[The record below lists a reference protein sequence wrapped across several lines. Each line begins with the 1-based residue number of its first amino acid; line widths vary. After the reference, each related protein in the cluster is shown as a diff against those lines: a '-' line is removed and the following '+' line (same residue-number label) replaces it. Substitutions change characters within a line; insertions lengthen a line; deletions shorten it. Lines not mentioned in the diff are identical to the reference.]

1 MLNSQYFSH
10 IDSTVNSDDEY
21 ISYRCKY
28 DTIILY
34 SGDVTNSSVSAKSRY
49 GTPIACISFKCNSE
63 HANALL
69 APRTDKTHAGFQGI
83 ITGDDQEFQF
93 IITNLTN
100 IGMVKID
107 IMKSNVAVNEV
118 DPGAAK
124 GGVNKV
130 NELHRLQ
137 SYLIRADQMN
147 DSTMILSPIKKES
160 GESLTVGE
168 SEMITPHE
176 PKGTYYYVAVTPQN
190 GSPELESLFQTTQW
204 VKDDIICLKRTHN
217 VMHLPELGYAV
228 FLVDD
233 SHPLAHNGPRA
244 EFCGS
249 DGPSEEP
256 RSRGLVTSEKL
267 CVTRS
272 GASRVTHNNTKKGD
286 SPKKCEESKRC
297 EEEDSGSDCDMG
309 LQLFGECSA
318 GSDRSSS
325 YPRTYNNEPLTEKP
339 KGNPKVD
346 DVVISSSIAA
356 SVRQGTRVHETSG
369 FTGVTYKYD
378 VSSNITGRLCCIS
391 LSICHDIEF
400 MPAMIDSE
408 FVERVKQ
415 LVQQYIDKQN
425 DKYISDMTKIYP
437 QEDCVVCLENGVDT
451 LFYDCG
457 HACCHK
463 KCIETVKN
471 CPLCRRHIN
480 AIINH

>member
-1 MLNSQYFSH
+1 MLNSHYFSQ
-10 IDSTVNSDDEY
+10 IDSTVNGDDEY
-21 ISYRCKY
+21 VSYRCKY

-34 SGDVTNSSVSAKSRY
+34 SGNGIPLAAV
-49 GTPIACISFKCNSE
+49 SFKCNNE
-63 HANALL
+63 RINALL

-83 ITGDDQEFQF
+83 ITEDDQEFQF

-160 GESLTVGE
+160 GEKLTVGE
-168 SEMITPHE
+168 SEMVTPHE
-176 PKGTYYYVAVTPQN
+176 PKGTYYYIAVTPEADA
-190 GSPELESLFQTTQW
+190 PELESLFQTTQW
-204 VKDDIICLKRTHN
+204 VKDDIVCLKRAHN
-217 VMHLPELGYAV
+217 VMHLPELGDAV
-228 FLVDD
+228 FLMG
-233 SHPLAHNGPRA
+233 SNRHLAH
-244 EFCGS
+244 
-249 DGPSEEP
+249 DGPSEVQHDGPTEEP
-256 RSRGLVTSEKL
+256 RSRGISYNLPHSFFSSNIRPSYNEKPL
-267 CVTRS
+267 SYKTDLSV
-272 GASRVTHNNTKKGD
+272 SRTEHQKKAQE
-286 SPKKCEESKRC
+286 KIYEEESV
-297 EEEDSGSDCDMG
+297 EYDGGCD
-309 LQLFGECSA
+309 LFCDDQLVWNFCDDQLVWNKMEG
-318 GSDRSSS
+318 
-325 YPRTYNNEPLTEKP
+325 KP
-339 KGNPKVD
+339 KID
-346 DVVISSSIAA
+346 DAVISSSIAA
-356 SVRQGTRVHETSG
+356 SVKQGTRVYETSG

-378 VSSNITGRLCCIS
+378 VSSNITGQLCCIS

-400 MPAMIDSE
+400 MPIPDDSV
-408 FVERVKQ
+408 FVERAKQ
-415 LVQQYIDKQN
+415 MVQQYIDKQN
-425 DKYISDMTKIYP
+425 DKYLTDMAKIYA

-463 KCIETVKN
+463 KCVETIKK

-480 AIINH
+480 AVLKH